1 MKRLNTTQIVLWL
14 FVLSATILIG
24 GGIFEHVVLT
34 PLWAGSPPESVTAW
48 QYGVVQAKFFSI
60 ASPLYGLFSLA
71 LIIASF
77 WMPTQQ
83 RKWALVAGICGI
95 IVMLTTIFFF
105 IPILSKTQ
113 ATRGAGLSGEEIIQT
128 DESIRELELRA
139 ICANYWRMDCRI
151 AYDNSIFVRR
161 ATLINTQSNNSMDV
175 RAKQRLSYR
184 VVR

>member
-1 MKRLNTTQIVLWL
+1 MTKRPAAIRVILWL
-14 FVLSATILIG
+14 YLLSLTILIG
-24 GGIFEHVVLT
+24 GGVFEHVVLT

-95 IVMLTTIFFF
+95 AVVLSTILFF

-113 ATRGAGLSGEEIIQT
+113 ATRGAGLSGEEITRLTNQFVNWNYGRYVLMIGGW
-128 DESIRELELRA
+128 IAAMRA
-139 ICANYWRMDCRI
+139 I
-151 AYDNSIFVRR
+151 
-161 ATLINTQSNNSMDV
+161 TLSSSGKP
-175 RAKQRLSYR
+175 R
-184 VVR
+184 

>member
-1 MKRLNTTQIVLWL
+1 MTKRPAAIRVILWL
-14 FVLSATILIG
+14 YLLSLTILIG

-95 IVMLTTIFFF
+95 AVVLSTILFF

-113 ATRGAGLSGEEIIQT
+113 ATRGAGLSGEEITRLTNQFVNWNYGRYVLMIGGW
-128 DESIRELELRA
+128 IAAIRA
-139 ICANYWRMDCRI
+139 I
-151 AYDNSIFVRR
+151 S
-161 ATLINTQSNNSMDV
+161 
-175 RAKQRLSYR
+175 LSSSEEPR
-184 VVR
+184 

>member
-1 MKRLNTTQIVLWL
+1 MTKRPSTIRVILWL
-14 FVLSATILIG
+14 YLLSLTILIG

-71 LIIASF
+71 LVIASF

-95 IVMLTTIFFF
+95 TVMLTTIFFF

-113 ATRGAGLSGEEIIQT
+113 ATRGAGLSGEEITRLTNQFVNWNYGRYVLMIGGW
-128 DESIRELELRA
+128 IAALRA
-139 ICANYWRMDCRI
+139 I
-151 AYDNSIFVRR
+151 
-161 ATLINTQSNNSMDV
+161 TLSSSGEA
-175 RAKQRLSYR
+175 R
-184 VVR
+184 

>member
-1 MKRLNTTQIVLWL
+1 MRKRPATIRVILWL
-14 FVLSATILIG
+14 YLLSLTILIG

-113 ATRGAGLSGEEIIQT
+113 AMRGAGLSGEEITRLTNQFVNWNYG
-128 DESIRELELRA
+128 RYVLMFGGWAAALRA
-139 ICANYWRMDCRI
+139 
-151 AYDNSIFVRR
+151 
-161 ATLINTQSNNSMDV
+161 
-175 RAKQRLSYR
+175 LSLPSLR
-184 VVR
+184 ESR

>member
-1 MKRLNTTQIVLWL
+1 MTKRPATIQVILWL
-14 FVLSATILIG
+14 YLLSLTILIG

-48 QYGVVQAKFFSI
+48 QHGVVQAKFFSI

-71 LIIASF
+71 LVIASF

-95 IVMLTTIFFF
+95 TVMLSTIFFF

-113 ATRGAGLSGEEIIQT
+113 ATRGAGLSGEEITRLTNEFVNWNYGRYVLMIGGW
-128 DESIRELELRA
+128 IAALRA
-139 ICANYWRMDCRI
+139 I
-151 AYDNSIFVRR
+151 
-161 ATLINTQSNNSMDV
+161 TLSPSGEP
-175 RAKQRLSYR
+175 R
-184 VVR
+184 